1 MRPWSAAFT
10 AWALLSNAVPEAHA
24 QYPAPPPYAQPTQ
37 PQPPY
42 GQPQPQ
48 PPYAQPPQYGQP
60 GAPYGYPTPYPAAA
74 SGAGYGATSSRRTPY
89 EMGALYGTSVLY
101 GVGLGVWIGAEL
113 EIDDPATFLIF
124 PAVLGVAAPAGVY
137 ALDQPFDRGVPSAI
151 AAGAVIGAG
160 EGIGIA
166 SLQFVSADEDD
177 AWGFRGL
184 SRATVLGATLGAA
197 GGAVLGYLQE
207 PSPRLSLFATSGVAW
222 GAAIGAMFGYGAS
235 AEDVGYGRANDSA
248 ALGGLIGYNAGL
260 VATAALSTLYV
271 PSYTSLGWMWAG
283 GAAGFALSLPV
294 FLVYAGEGGPPAK
307 RALIFSGT
315 ATTLGIAA
323 GALFTLRTSDFGSS
337 SGPRMAG
344 ESPPGPLA
352 TPPAVRVTSVG
363 PLSLPGGLGFAV
375 NGELF

>member
-1 MRPWSAAFT
+1 MGSVRRASAV
-10 AWALLSNAVPEAHA
+10 LGVSAVMAAVTLRASA
-24 QYPAPPPYAQPTQ
+24 QYPTAQPPYAQPTA
-37 PQPPY
+37 
-42 GQPQPQ
+42 Q
-48 PPYAQPPQYGQP
+48 PPYAQPTAQP
-60 GAPYGYPTPYPAAA
+60 PYAQPAPYGYGTPYPATP
-74 SGAGYGATSSRRTPY
+74 GYGYAPTSSRRTAY
-89 EMGALYGTSVLY
+89 EMGALYGVSVMY
-101 GVGLGVWIGAEL
+101 GVGLGIWVGAEL
-113 EIDDPATFLIF
+113 GIDDPATFLIF

-137 ALDQPFDRGVPSAI
+137 AMDTPFRRGVPSAI
-151 AAGAVIGAG
+151 AAGALIGAG

-166 SLQFVSADEDD
+166 SLQFVSAEEDD

-184 SRATVLGATLGAA
+184 SRATALGATLGAA

-222 GAAIGAMFGYGAS
+222 GAAIGSMFGYGAS
-235 AEDVGYGRANDSA
+235 EKDVGYGRANDSA

-307 RALIFSGT
+307 RALLFSGT

-323 GALFTLRTSDFGSS
+323 GALFTLRTSDVGS
-337 SGPRMAG
+337 A
-344 ESPPGPLA
+344 PGSHFA
-352 TPPAVRVTSVG
+352 RVTSVA
-363 PLSLPGGLGFAV
+363 PLPLPGGMGLAV
-375 NGELF
+375 GGELF